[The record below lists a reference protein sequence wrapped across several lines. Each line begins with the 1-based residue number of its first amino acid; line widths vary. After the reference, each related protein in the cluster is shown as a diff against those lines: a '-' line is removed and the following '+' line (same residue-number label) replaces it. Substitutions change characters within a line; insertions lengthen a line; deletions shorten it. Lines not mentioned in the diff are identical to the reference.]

1 MTKRSYDEISKASY
15 DYSPLLNN
23 IHKAIRHI
31 LFDGDKCIHN
41 LLYDVRNSTIVISN
55 FKDQQIAQRI
65 YEELLSFPNIISYI
79 NSTIIISIPT

>member
-1 MTKRSYDEISKASY
+1 MKRSYDQISKSSY

-41 LLYDVRNSTIVISN
+41 ITYDIRNSTIVISN
-55 FKDQQIAQRI
+55 FTDPQIAYRV
-65 YEELLSFPNIISYI
+65 YERLLSFPNIVSYM
-79 NSTIIISIPT
+79 NSYIIISIPV